1 MSEDKFIGEN
11 TTELKRL
18 NIKVNV
24 LLVISILSWVGSI
37 IFAIIA
43 LSLIN
48 TMSEYSQC
56 WSWMYM
62 R

>member
-1 MSEDKFIGEN
+1 MSQVILDGGT
-11 TTELKRL
+11 TTELKKINR
-18 NIKVNV
+18 KVNV
-24 LLVISILSWVGSI
+24 LLVITILSWAGSI
-37 IFAIIA
+37 IFAIVA

>member
-1 MSEDKFIGEN
+1 MSEDILDGGN
-11 TTELKRL
+11 TTKLKRL
-18 NIKVNV
+18 NQKVNA
-24 LLVISILSWVGSI
+24 LLVITLLSWAGSI
-37 IFAIIA
+37 IFAAIA

-48 TMSEYSQC
+48 QMSEYSQC

>member
-1 MSEDKFIGEN
+1 MSEDKLDGGT

-18 NIKVNV
+18 NQKVNA
-24 LLVISILSWVGSI
+24 LLVITILSLAGSI
-37 IFAIIA
+37 IFAIMA

>member
-1 MSEDKFIGEN
+1 MSQVILDGGT
-11 TTELKRL
+11 TTELKKL
-18 NIKVNV
+18 NRKVNV
-24 LLVISILSWVGSI
+24 LLVITILSWAGSI
-37 IFAIIA
+37 IFAIVA
-43 LSLIN
+43 LSLVN